1 MSSVLIGLA
10 LLGCVGA
17 LGAWAVMSRRP
28 RRQAPPMH
36 AASRPPAAA
45 TGTAGQTAHAALA
58 AATLQRAARS
68 EAAAAPVSR
77 PTAEPPPEALASFHW
92 FSPDS
97 LAAERQQALVTTLRT
112 IPRPPA
118 ALHQLMSPQFL
129 ARASSGELSDLIT
142 GEVQIAVKVLATVNA
157 PFYGLRQPVNSIGQA
172 VTFLGLNTVR
182 SICLQTLLDGAFKA
196 ANDPQRQAYTQIWA
210 ASALASEL
218 CAKLAPRLALPD
230 PGALV
235 AQVLLSFLG
244 HLGAASLLLRETGAR
259 APGADLLARCRWSQQ
274 ALGLTPAEIG
284 GLLLREWSL
293 PESIVEQ
300 VCSIDRVL
308 VTPANTLPSRHSQSL
323 AVAYLCARLGER
335 LTAADAPADLADFD
349 PQHAPGEDFFH
360 LRGYLAAPGLA
371 RLNDHLQ
378 GADIQR
384 CLQALRQPQA
394 TAIGA

>member
-1 MSSVLIGLA
+1 MSSVLFGLA
-10 LLGCVGA
+10 LLVCVGA
-17 LGAWAVMSRRP
+17 LVAWGVMSRRP
-28 RRQAPPMH
+28 RRQAPPARAATRPSAA
-36 AASRPPAAA
+36 AAS
-45 TGTAGQTAHAALA
+45 TAGQTVHAALA
-58 AATLQRAARS
+58 AETLQRAARP
-68 EAAAAPVSR
+68 EALAAAASQPA
-77 PTAEPPPEALASFHW
+77 AEPMPEALASFHW
-92 FSPDS
+92 FLPDS
-97 LAAERQQALVTTLRT
+97 LAAERQQALVATLRT

-118 ALHQLMSPQFL
+118 ALQQLMSPQFL

-142 GEVQIAVKVLATVNA
+142 GEVRIAVKVLATVNS
-157 PFYGLRQPVNSIGQA
+157 PFYGLRQPVSSIGQA
-172 VTFLGLNTVR
+172 VTFLGLNSVR
-182 SICLQTLLDGAFKA
+182 SLCLQYLLDDSFKA
-196 ANDPQRQAYTQIWA
+196 SNAEQRRIYDQIWS

-230 PGALV
+230 SGAMV

-244 HLGAASLLLRETGAR
+244 HLGAASLLLSEPGVP

-308 VTPANTLPSRHSQSL
+308 VTPADALPSRHSQSL
-323 AVAYLCARLGER
+323 AVAYLCARLGEY
-335 LTAADAPADLADFD
+335 LTAADAPTDLAGFD
-349 PQHAPGEDFFH
+349 PRHAPGEDFFH

-371 RLNDHLQ
+371 RLNDHLH

-384 CLQALRQPQA
+384 CLQALRQPQPA
-394 TAIGA
+394 